1 LQLANSKPQSPYRQM
16 RVFRAAR
23 MGRSRQRGPL
33 RRKSRLSLSQSQ
45 TRALRSVFIQL
56 SKFYAS
62 YVARPVMLDKA
73 GGDMVPLHN
82 LRPPKE
88 NEATGISIR
97 CPLYIEDLRP

>member
-1 LQLANSKPQSPYRQM
+1 
-16 RVFRAAR
+16 
-23 MGRSRQRGPL
+23 
-33 RRKSRLSLSQSQ
+33 
-45 TRALRSVFIQL
+45 L